1 MEHSVTR
8 TVTASAVWNQPKRV
22 SQVWRKI
29 RRVGER
35 AAQQG
40 ERVQSSWNHAPVF
53 AAANGHIAKIFSV
66 IQQVEKRRSG
76 ECSARKT
83 ALRGSFIRFGKPHQ
97 RCIRGERAT
106 LHVQCATAIDCRL
119 CSARNRS
126 RADNG
131 ELHVRRN
138 GDCRGIAG
146 VERMSVQFE
155 RDPAHHFR
163 WGDGNAFRSIGKQCD
178 RIVLQRRMTNRIL
191 HAHIGRVAHL
201 SDRLRLICKRHH
213 GKQHRSR

>member
-1 MEHSVTR
+1 MEHSVTH
-8 TVTASAVWNQPKRV
+8 TITASAAWNQPKRV
-22 SQVWRKI
+22 SQVRRKI
-29 RRVGER
+29 RQVGER

-53 AAANGHIAKIFSV
+53 ATANSHITKVFSV
-66 IQQVEKRRSG
+66 IQQVEKRRCG

-106 LHVQCATAIDCRL
+106 LHVQCATAIDRRL

-131 ELHVRRN
+131 ELHVRRHSDRSKPSSPT
-138 GDCRGIAG
+138 GFSGLQ
-146 VERMSVQFE
+146 RMPVQVK
-155 RDPAHHFR
+155 RYVSYAFR
-163 WGDGNAFRSIGKQCD
+163 WRNRNAFRHVG
-178 RIVLQRRMTNRIL
+178 
-191 HAHIGRVAHL
+191 
-201 SDRLRLICKRHH
+201 
-213 GKQHRSR
+213 